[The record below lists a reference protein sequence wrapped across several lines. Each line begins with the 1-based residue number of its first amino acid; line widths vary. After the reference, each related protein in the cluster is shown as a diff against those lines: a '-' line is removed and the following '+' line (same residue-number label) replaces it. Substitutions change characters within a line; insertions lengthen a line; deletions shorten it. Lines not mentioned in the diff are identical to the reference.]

1 MNTIAERSYKK
12 TTITIIT
19 GDITK
24 LEVDAIV
31 NPANS
36 QLIMGGGVAGAILR
50 TGGNEIQ
57 KQALKKAPV
66 PIGKAV
72 ATTAGKLKAKHIIH
86 APTMTRP
93 AMAATLEDIKA
104 ATKAALECA
113 KQAHINSL
121 AFPGLG
127 TGVGGLNPQ
136 DASNAMAQE
145 ITKHIQQGT
154 TIKQII
160 LVGYN
165 SDLASAFEKATRT
178 LSQGEHESN
187 PTHVETAVGKPTKKA
202 SNSDKL

>member
-1 MNTIAERSYKK
+1 MNTIAEHTYKG
-12 TTITIIT
+12 TTITVVT

-24 LEVDAIV
+24 LQVDAIV

-36 QLIMGGGVAGAILR
+36 QLLMGGGVAGAILR
-50 TGGNEIQ
+50 AGGNDIQ
-57 KQALKKAPV
+57 KQALIKAPI

-72 ATTAGKLKAKHIIH
+72 ATTAGKLKAKHVIH
-86 APTMTRP
+86 APTMTQP
-93 AMAATLEDIKA
+93 AMAATLEDVKA

-113 KQAHINSL
+113 KHTHVGNL

-136 DASNAMAQE
+136 DAANAMIEE

-165 SDLASAFEKATRT
+165 SNLATAFEKATRT
-178 LSQGEHESN
+178 L
-187 PTHVETAVGKPTKKA
+187 T
-202 SNSDKL
+202 

>member
-1 MNTIAERSYKK
+1 MNTIAERTYKN

-72 ATTAGKLKAKHIIH
+72 ATTDGKLKAKHVIH
-86 APTMTRP
+86 APTMARP

-136 DASNAMAQE
+136 DAANAMTQE

-165 SDLASAFEKATRT
+165 SDLATAFEKATRT
-178 LSQGEHESN
+178 LSQ
-187 PTHVETAVGKPTKKA
+187 
-202 SNSDKL
+202 

>member
-1 MNTIAERSYKK
+1 MNTVAEHLYKG

-36 QLIMGGGVAGAILR
+36 QLIMGGGAAGAILR

-57 KQALKKAPV
+57 KQALRKAPV
-66 PIGKAV
+66 PIGMAV

-86 APTMTRP
+86 TPTMTRP
-93 AMAATLEDIKA
+93 AMAATLKDIKA

-113 KQAHINSL
+113 NQTHINSL

-127 TGVGGLNPQ
+127 TGIGGLNPQ
-136 DASNAMAQE
+136 DAANAMTE
-145 ITKHIQQGT
+145 EMTKHIQ
-154 TIKQII
+154 
-160 LVGYN
+160 
-165 SDLASAFEKATRT
+165 
-178 LSQGEHESN
+178 
-187 PTHVETAVGKPTKKA
+187 
-202 SNSDKL
+202 